1 MRTAEGPLRLAA
13 LGNKMDG
20 PRLGLIVGKRF
31 LRRAVDRNRAKRM
44 IRESFRQARDLPA
57 MDIVVRVAVPKA
69 AVSKTTADHL
79 FAALVEIVAR
89 RASTERPD
97 ES

>member
-1 MRTAEGPLRLAA
+1 
-13 LGNKMDG
+13 
-20 PRLGLIVGKRF
+20 
-31 LRRAVDRNRAKRM
+31 
-44 IRESFRQARDLPA
+44 

>member
-1 MRTAEGPLRLAA
+1 
-13 LGNKMDG
+13 
-20 PRLGLIVGKRF
+20 
-31 LRRAVDRNRAKRM
+31 
-44 IRESFRQARDLPA
+44 

-69 AVSKTTADHL
+69 AVSKTTVDHL